1 MKRMILAVL
10 ALALALPALAVAG
23 HKPGHG
29 GGGGGGGGGG
39 TPPAGAPGLSIAG
52 NPNPVVFGT
61 DAVISG
67 TLKGTSQDA
76 AQTIVLEATPFP
88 YTAPFTVVTSKPTDA
103 KGDYSFT
110 VRPALATKYRVKS
123 PTLTSGDLIQQVR
136 LRVSFRLSDSTPFA
150 RRLVTFSGRVSPKH
164 IGKVVKIQRR
174 PIGGKSFVTVA
185 TSRTSAGTST
195 YSTYSRRLRIYRDA
209 VYRVRVLPGD
219 SDHLFGQSRT
229 RLINVH

>member
-1 MKRMILAVL
+1 MKRMIIAVM
-10 ALALALPALAVAG
+10 ALALALPALAVADHKAG
-23 HKPGHG
+23 HT
-29 GGGGGGGGGG
+29 GGGGGGGG
-39 TPPAGAPGLSIAG
+39 TPPPGAPGLSIAAV
-52 NPNPVVFGT
+52 PNPVVFGT

-123 PTLTSGDLIQQVR
+123 PTLTSAELIQQVR

-195 YSTYSRRLRIYRDA
+195 YSTYSRRLRIRSDGE
-209 VYRVRVLPGD
+209 YRVRILSGD

-229 RLINVH
+229 RTINVH